1 MAYLKI
7 ENVSITGISA
17 AVPKVIKE
25 IRELQFF
32 GPGEGDKVVAL
43 TKIERS
49 RITPTGMCCSDLCY
63 AAADRLLKELGWDR
77 NQIDA
82 LIYVSLSR
90 DYVTPAT
97 SALLQDRLG
106 LSKECYCIDI
116 PLACSGYVYGLSN
129 VASLMQTGNIH
140 KALLLVGETTSQL
153 QSPLDKG
160 LWPLHGDAGS
170 ATALEFSNGVAPMYF
185 HLCTDGSR
193 GEAIINVAGGSRHPV
208 TPEDLV
214 MKEAED
220 GSKRRAIDSVM
231 DGMNVFGFSITEPP
245 RAVKDMC
252 EHYKLNLADID
263 YLLLHQANK
272 YMDDKIGKKLKVD
285 AAKIPFSLYEYGNT
299 SSTTVPMTIVAG
311 IGPELVKQKVDT
323 VMLGF
328 GSGLSWAAG
337 WVTLDHTLVIP
348 LIELGDDEK
357 A

>member
-1 MAYLKI
+1 MAFLKI
-7 ENVSITGISA
+7 DNVKISGISA
-17 AVPKVIKE
+17 AVPKLVKE
-25 IRELQFF
+25 IRELPFF
-32 GPGEGDKVVAL
+32 GPGEGEKVVAL

-49 RITPTGMCCSDLCY
+49 RITPPGMCCSDLCY
-63 AAADRLLKELGWDR
+63 EAADRLLENLGWDR
-77 NQIDA
+77 NDVEA

-106 LSKECYCIDI
+106 LSKECYCVDI

-129 VASLMQTGNIH
+129 IASLMQTGNIR

-153 QSPLDKG
+153 QSPLDKA

-170 ATALEFSNGVAPMYF
+170 ATALEFCKEAEPMYF

-193 GEAIINVAGGSRHPV
+193 GEAIINVAGGTRHPV
-208 TPEDLV
+208 SPDDLV
-214 MKEAED
+214 MKDAED

-245 RAVKDMC
+245 CSVKEMC
-252 EHYKLNLADID
+252 DYFGLNLVNVD

-311 IGPELVKQKVDT
+311 VGPELSGKKVET

-328 GSGLSWAAG
+328 GSGLSWASA
-337 WVTLDHTLVIP
+337 WITLDHTIVLP
-348 LIELGDDEK
+348 LIELELDEK